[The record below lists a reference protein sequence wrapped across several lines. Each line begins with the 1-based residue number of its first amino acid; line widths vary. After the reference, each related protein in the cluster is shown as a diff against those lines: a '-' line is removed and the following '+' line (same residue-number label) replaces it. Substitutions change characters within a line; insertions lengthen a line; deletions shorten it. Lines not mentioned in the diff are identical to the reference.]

1 MIYYIEQMPS
11 VHLGEFENLAHVDRD
26 PVLRQIAPNGDGI
39 VGQREAGLL
48 ERPADLARIDVES
61 AGDLDIAR
69 FVAGEIVMHQAD
81 GLMPGDVG
89 RMLIEFKTLE
99 QGGCTVAYPD
109 YGDPNLR
116 HFPL

>member
-1 MIYYIEQMPS
+1 
-11 VHLGEFENLAHVDRD
+11 
-26 PVLRQIAPNGDGI
+26 
-39 VGQREAGLL
+39 
-48 ERPADLARIDVES
+48 
-61 AGDLDIAR
+61 
-69 FVAGEIVMHQAD
+69 MHQAD

>member
-1 MIYYIEQMPS
+1 MRGDA
-11 VHLGEFENLAHVDRD
+11 VVDLAHVDGDAIRRQFAPD
-26 PVLRQIAPNGDGI
+26 RNGVIRLRETGF
-39 VGQREAGLL
+39 LK
-48 ERPADLARIDVES
+48 RPIDLAGIDVER
-61 AGDLDIAR
+61 AGHFDIAGE
-69 FVAGEIVMHQAD
+69 VATEIVMHQAD